1 MVSQQHI
8 NCDQDS
14 VFCEA
19 YPQLLFLG
27 QAHWKLMGHLHFSKE
42 SLSWFNY
49 LSVCHWILSKF
60 ILYAHTVPGASRSWS
75 AFLKKK
81 KIVLRQKWKNESQSA
96 NPKTNPFPDRSVL
109 TFPKHIPLQLRHRH
123 TQVSFQPTY
132 NQEEQKRLCLLTF
145 PKLGKVLVKQF
156 FSCEFGEVV
165 IIKRIPCW
173 TFRSIGDILLR
184 GPWRA
189 WGSGS
194 CRPGKV
200 PPRVREKKI

>member
-1 MVSQQHI
+1 MPLNPFKVYPLCSHSSRCFSQLVSI
-8 NCDQDS
+8 FEKKKNS
-14 VFCEA
+14 A
-19 YPQLLFLG
+19 T
-27 QAHWKLMGHLHFSKE
+27 AKMKKWK
-42 SLSWFNY
+42 
-49 LSVCHWILSKF
+49 SVCK
-60 ILYAHTVPGASRSWS
+60 P
-75 AFLKKK
+75 
-81 KIVLRQKWKNESQSA
+81 Q
-96 NPKTNPFPDRSVL
+96 TNPFPDRSVL